1 MKRKEIFYKD
11 KEELTQPLTHITGE
25 ISDPTL
31 KFIDDLYG
39 AADVL
44 SIENA
49 KKHQRVLFVLA
60 VSGTL
65 LTMFFLLYDEAELH
79 GLILACLVMVVFLFI
94 IRKIA
99 DNSEYHRKYIEYR
112 VLAETLRIQFF
123 LSVAGVQRQV
133 VEILP
138 WFIKQSL
145 PWIES
150 VLKTVPKM
158 QNPEKNPILNFWI
171 LDQKSYRGSA
181 LVNAENK
188 KYTDNRTANVV
199 LVITI
204 LAYIF
209 TLGFEIYVYTQT
221 PGNLNINA
229 VRAILKIVVGTMSA
243 IALFTSSY
251 YGKMSLTYT
260 INDHKRMI
268 ELYNYVE
275 SEITKNG
282 ESEEIIV
289 FLARES
295 LIENSAWY
303 SYQTKNKPDLV
314 F

>member
-1 MKRKEIFYKD
+1 MHRKDIFYKD
-11 KEELTQPLTHITGE
+11 KEEWDKPFTHITGA

-31 KFIDDLYG
+31 KFIDELYG
-39 AADVL
+39 AVDIL

-49 KKHQRVLFVLA
+49 KKHQWVLLILA
-60 VSGTL
+60 VTGTL

-79 GLILACLVMVVFLFI
+79 GLIIACLIMIIFLFA

-112 VLAETLRIQFF
+112 VLAETLRVQFF

-133 VEILP
+133 VEIMP

-145 PWIES
+145 PWIEAI
-150 VLKTVPKM
+150 LKTVPKM
-158 QNPEKNPILNFWI
+158 ENPEKNPILNFWI
-171 LDQKSYRGSA
+171 LDQKAYHSDA
-181 LVNAENK
+181 LRKSENK
-188 KYTDNRTANVV
+188 KHRDNRTATIV
-199 LVITI
+199 LIITI
-204 LAYIF
+204 FAYLF

-221 PGNLNINA
+221 PGNLDVNA

-243 IALFTSSY
+243 ITLFTGSY

-260 INDHKRMI
+260 INDHRRMI

-275 SEITKNG
+275 SEITKKG
-282 ESEEIIV
+282 ETEKIIV
-289 FLARES
+289 FLAREF